1 MGLARVEISYPYPY
15 PCKPAAKPVQ
25 FTTSTMTC
33 QTLIREVK
41 LASAA
46 HEPCLWHKIV
56 NMKTYNE
63 KETFLLNNVWLIKLI
78 KSNPQPVNGA
88 ITKNLECCVNLD
100 VINSN
105 PILQLSEDL
114 LDCVVVSR
122 QLE

>member
-1 MGLARVEISYPYPY
+1 
-15 PCKPAAKPVQ
+15 
-25 FTTSTMTC
+25 
-33 QTLIREVK
+33 
-41 LASAA
+41 
-46 HEPCLWHKIV
+46 
-56 NMKTYNE
+56 MKTYNE